1 MQTTDFKNQAN
12 EQFMKSKPELFRLN
26 VFDTDSLWD
35 QIVVFF
41 NRDATRGFDNVGDA
55 YHLKS
60 PNENVPSF
68 YGLEGNSAASII
80 GRPATILD
88 SVEISYASTKNQSRF
103 HIMPDLSE
111 LGGGWHIYLKDRATS
126 EFYKLE
132 DDESLAFEHSASGT
146 QNRFVLFYSKNP
158 NDYDAYVSQESPT
171 IQSFVRNEELLLKSV
186 NYSGSAEVVISDAM
200 GRTLYADLMTVQ
212 EGEEYRI
219 SIPKKNQLVVVSVR
233 LNGNYISK
241 KMFY

>member
-1 MQTTDFKNQAN
+1 M
-12 EQFMKSKPELFRLN
+12 M
-26 VFDTDSLWD
+26 
-35 QIVVFF
+35 
-41 NRDATRGFDNVGDA
+41 
-55 YHLKS
+55 
-60 PNENVPSF
+60 
-68 YGLEGNSAASII
+68 
-80 GRPATILD
+80 
-88 SVEISYASTKNQSRF
+88 
-103 HIMPDLSE
+103 
-111 LGGGWHIYLKDRATS
+111 
-126 EFYKLE
+126 
-132 DDESLAFEHSASGT
+132 
-146 QNRFVLFYSKNP
+146 
-158 NDYDAYVSQESPT
+158 ESPT